1 MIFSIIEENTHNRK
15 NTHLNEL
22 KIKIQITENKL
33 KRYIRDLEQASK
45 IYMSD
50 ENVYQSYE

>member
-1 MIFSIIEENTHNRK
+1 MIFSIIKENSHNGK
-15 NTHLNEL
+15 DTHLNEL
-22 KIKIQITENKL
+22 KKKIQISENKL

-50 ENVYQSYE
+50 ENIYQSYD